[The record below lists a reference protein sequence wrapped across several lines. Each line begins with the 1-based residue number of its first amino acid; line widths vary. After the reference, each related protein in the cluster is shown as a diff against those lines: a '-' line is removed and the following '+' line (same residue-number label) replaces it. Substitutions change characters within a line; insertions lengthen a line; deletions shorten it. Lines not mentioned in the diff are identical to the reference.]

1 MLYDKSYAIHQF
13 ELIKTCT
20 YVNTDL
26 AIYYERNLA
35 ILQKDVFETVKVPKF
50 EFERK
55 DNVIRSQIEF
65 IKGDQLN
72 QFTRQ
77 RYAKTVYQGLV
88 LRCDSFGNQY
98 SFKDFSPNNFIVCK
112 ATGDLYYVDLE
123 AYDVFA
129 LDERTSY
136 FFDRHG
142 WKYK

>member
-1 MLYDKSYAIHQF
+1 MIYDKSYATHKF

-20 YVNTDL
+20 YVDTSL
-26 AIYYERNLA
+26 AIYHERNLA
-35 ILQKDVFETVKVPKF
+35 ILQKDIFETVKVPKF

-55 DNVIRSQIEF
+55 DNVINCCIEF
-65 IKGDQLN
+65 INGDQLN

-88 LRCDSFGNQY
+88 LRCDSFDNQY

-129 LDERTSY
+129 LDERISY